1 MVYLSVSL
9 FRCKLLKNNYISQR
23 EAGWPIRSLQYEIYS
38 LLFIYLFQNKIYNIY
53 IKKYKFKRSYLFS
66 YKRPED
72 LVAVQN

>member
-23 EAGWPIRSLQYEIYS
+23 EAGWPIRSLQYDIYS

-53 IKKYKFKRSYLFS
+53 IIEIYKFKSLYLFS
-66 YKRPED
+66 
-72 LVAVQN
+72 LV